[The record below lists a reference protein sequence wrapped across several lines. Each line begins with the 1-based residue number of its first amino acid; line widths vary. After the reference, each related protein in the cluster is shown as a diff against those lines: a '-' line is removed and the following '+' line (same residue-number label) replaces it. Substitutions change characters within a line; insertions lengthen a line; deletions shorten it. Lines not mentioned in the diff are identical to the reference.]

1 MKKMHLFRGF
11 IFLFAISFVINVFA
25 DNTADINNYVIV
37 HIPSERETWDCLLIA
52 DNLKSTNATFT
63 LELFDSNGN
72 SVLTI
77 DYLIQGFG
85 YKEINLYGA
94 EFPSATS
101 GIIHINKNYDVA
113 FRVAYKNEDY
123 GGIAE
128 FPLTFKASPML
139 AFNFGTHNHDLTW
152 KGLAVANTSSQST
165 SITFI
170 GIDANGQI
178 LGSMQKDINPH
189 ERIAFVLNSSKGFG
203 EGFNWQDCVRVYA
216 SSAVSLAG
224 LEISG
229 IQNDKLL
236 FSQAVP
242 VNELPSG
249 SSGGT
254 SSANGDYIVIAWN
267 DLGMHCYDDDFSKF
281 SILPPYNTLW
291 AQVIKRGATP
301 EIVASGITV
310 EYSFENNTTSQGKTN
325 FWNYADK
332 LFGVSLSPDTGLK
345 GKKLSGTMDN
355 AGDHFIAEGIPLTQY
370 NDDGSINYYQTAIVT
385 VKDSQGNI
393 IAQTRTVAPVSN
405 EMHCSNCHQ
414 DNGVEGI
421 ATGNYRTNILT
432 LHDREEGTHL
442 MDNQPVLC
450 ASCHPSNAL
459 GTTGNEDSLSHVIHN
474 KHKDKVPAGI
484 DGCYNC
490 HPGPNTQCLRG
501 VMFQKGMQCT
511 DCHGTIADVASKTR
525 NPWLDEPNCG
535 NCHEYGTDN
544 NQLYRMSKG
553 HGGVYCEACHGSPH
567 AILPSGLEAD
577 NQQIMMLQGEKGPL
591 NKCSVCHTDG
601 RTGDNPHEAKYHPEG
616 WEEQHGDYVEKNGYT
631 SCAQCHGQDYRGG
644 TSGVSCY
651 QCHNGPDGG
660 DDD

>member
-1 MKKMHLFRGF
+1 MKKMHLFWGF
-11 IFLFAISFVINVFA
+11 IFLFAVSVVMNVFA
-25 DNTADINNYVIV
+25 DNTVDVNNYVIV
-37 HIPSERETWDCLLIA
+37 HIPSERETWDCFLIA

-72 SVLTI
+72 SVLTM
-77 DYLIQGFG
+77 DYSIQGFG

-101 GIIHINKNYDVA
+101 GIIHISKNYDVA
-113 FRVAYKNEDY
+113 FRVAYKNKNY

-139 AFNFGTHNHDLTW
+139 AFNFGTYNHDLTW

-189 ERIAFVLNSSKGFG
+189 GRIAFVLNSSKGFG

-254 SSANGDYIVIAWN
+254 PSGDYIVIAWN

-301 EIVASGITV
+301 EIVTSGITV

-332 LFGVSLSPDTGLK
+332 LFGVNLSPDTGLK

-370 NDDGSINYYQTAIVT
+370 NDDGSVNYYQTAIVT
-385 VKDSQGNI
+385 VKDAQGNI

-442 MDNQPVLC
+442 MDSQPVLC

-459 GTTGNEDSLSHVIHN
+459 GTTGNQESLSHVIHS

-511 DCHGTIADVASKTR
+511 DCHGTMADVANKAR

-553 HGGVYCEACHGSPH
+553 HGGVYCEACHGSTH

-577 NQQIMMLQGEKGPL
+577 NQQIMMLQGKKGPL

-601 RTGDNPHEAKYHPEG
+601 RTGDNPHEAKYHPDG
-616 WEEQHGDYVEKNGYT
+616 WKDQHGDYVEKNGYT

-651 QCHNGPDGG
+651 QCHNGPNGG